1 MPWSPSAAPR
11 TARVQTQE
19 DGSLSE
25 SGRLAG
31 QVAIVTG
38 AGSSGPGL
46 GTGKAMS
53 VLFAREG
60 ARVVLVDVVNDR
72 AQETLEIIER
82 EDGEAT
88 IVVADLSDLS
98 QPQRV
103 VDEAV
108 ARYGGVDI
116 LVNNAAIA
124 SSTNLLDTSVE
135 LLQQILTVNLA
146 APFMLTKAVIPVMQR
161 GGGGSIVNISSIA
174 ALRGQGGQGQAAYA
188 SAKAGLEGLM
198 NDVADSF
205 GKDGIRINC
214 VAPGIIDTP
223 MRNGAIRQAGLDPA
237 ELDLTFKIS
246 LPREGDA
253 WDIAQTALFL
263 VSPEGHFITGVMIPV
278 DGGTIARS
286 H

>member
-1 MPWSPSAAPR
+1 
-11 TARVQTQE
+11 
-19 DGSLSE
+19 LSV

-38 AGSSGPGL
+38 AGSSGPGI
-46 GTGKAMS
+46 GTGKAMA

-60 ARVVLVDVVNDR
+60 ARVVLVDMVRDR
-72 AQETLEIIER
+72 AEETLAIIEK
-82 EDGEAT
+82 EGGEAT
-88 IVVADLSDLS
+88 IVTVDLSDLS
-98 QPQRV
+98 QAQV
-103 VDEAV
+103 IVDEAV
-108 ARYGGVDI
+108 AKYGGVDI

-135 LLQQILTVNLA
+135 LLQSILTVNLA
-146 APFMLTKAVIPVMQR
+146 APFMLTKAVVPVMRR

-174 ALRGQGGQGQAAYA
+174 ALRGQGGRGQAAYA

-198 NDVADSF
+198 NDVADAF
-205 GKDGIRINC
+205 GKDGIRVNC
-214 VAPGIIDTP
+214 VAPGIISTP
-223 MRNGAIRQAGLDPA
+223 MRNQAITQAGLDPA
-237 ELDLTFKIS
+237 DLDLTYKIS
-246 LPREGDA
+246 LPNEGDA

-278 DGGTIARS
+278 DGGTVARS